1 VEKEQTMS
9 ESMTIRGF
17 DHIGLA
23 VRDIEAASSF
33 LEAALDA
40 EIIYE
45 TLKRSDKPQAG
56 AETETRLHMASGA
69 KIVAIRMLRVGNG
82 PGIELFEISAS
93 DQPPREVR
101 ITGLAARRDRARGA
115 EESHRPAVGI
125 TRMLPDA

>member
-23 VRDIEAASSF
+23 VRDIEAATSF

-56 AETETRLHMASGA
+56 AETETRLRRHA
-69 KIVAIRMLRVGNG
+69 RC
-82 PGIELFEISAS
+82 ELPVLPPDEI
-93 DQPPREVR
+93 
-101 ITGLAARRDRARGA
+101 GLAVLRNRTVQ
-115 EESHRPAVGI
+115 P
-125 TRMLPDA
+125 